1 MNQEEVNEKNIGMPK
16 SGKPWK
22 KHSKKFAPMI
32 FNYIRMRSKR
42 FNKTTWEDK

>member
-1 MNQEEVNEKNIGMPK
+1 MNQEEENEKIVGMPK

-22 KHSKKFAPMI
+22 KHSKKFESI
-32 FNYIRMRSKR
+32 NIKFIRMRSKR